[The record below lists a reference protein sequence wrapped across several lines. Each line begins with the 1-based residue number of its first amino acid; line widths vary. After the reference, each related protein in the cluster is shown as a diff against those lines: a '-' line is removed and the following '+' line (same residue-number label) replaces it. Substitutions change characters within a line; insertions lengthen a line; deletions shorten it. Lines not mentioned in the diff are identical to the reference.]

1 MSSASV
7 SSGVCVVRPS
17 SVVYVILVFRPYVSW
32 KTSSHVEM
40 VHLWIISSLK
50 HVVCWFRRGDD
61 PPSINE
67 RRRRHVLRGVFA
79 FMTHF
84 VPLFD
89 VCLFFI
95 HPPCL
100 FSQPL
105 CVFVPYWP
113 CCVIYGS
120 MAWRL
125 MLMLWLRCWCVL
137 IPMEL
142 LKREILS
149 KWGTLHRNKATR
161 KAKSTW
167 SVIHGL
173 PISRASHRS
182 AMLWLVLYHKFSM
195 APFMLS

>member
-84 VPLFD
+84 APLFD

-105 CVFVPYWP
+105 CVCALLTLLRNLWKHGVAADVDALGP
-113 CCVIYGS
+113 
-120 MAWRL
+120 
-125 MLMLWLRCWCVL
+125 MLMCSHSHGASQKGNS
-137 IPMEL
+137 
-142 LKREILS
+142 LKLGYVTQKQSHPKGQAHMIRNSRVTYFQGIASLS
-149 KWGTLHRNKATR
+149 D
-161 KAKSTW
+161 
-167 SVIHGL
+167 
-173 PISRASHRS
+173 
-182 AMLWLVLYHKFSM
+182 SM
-195 APFMLS
+195 VGVVS

>member
-84 VPLFD
+84 APLFD

-105 CVFVPYWP
+105 CVCVFVPYWP

-125 MLMLWLRCWCVL
+125 MLMLWWSDADVFSF
-137 IPMEL
+137 PWSF
-142 LKREILS
+142 S
-149 KWGTLHRNKATR
+149 KG
-161 KAKSTW
+161 
-167 SVIHGL
+167 
-173 PISRASHRS
+173 
-182 AMLWLVLYHKFSM
+182 KFSQTGVRYTETK
-195 APFMLS
+195 PPERPSPHDP